1 MNDERTFR
9 IQHSAFIVHHSLQF
23 RIHHSSFIV
32 HHFLLMRS
40 RLTPFIK
47 LFYNP
52 LQAMIE
58 ISAGAPYVFGALL
71 ALIATFSYY
80 ELLSGRLSRI
90 IDALGGGR
98 SGGNAPFILIVYHL
112 VVGTIGH
119 ASPILFLIVVFVP
132 ACLLATSM
140 IHRRASFSVLLRQEY
155 APLTSCALY
164 GWAAAH
170 LMMLIPAMLLLQ
182 PDGPSPP
189 IVEGA
194 LRLVPLPYFIFLIVL
209 AAHAVLRIGY
219 GGATGVVALGSLSLF
234 ALPLL
239 PRLLFMLT
247 SPFLLILVIILLR
260 NFLGDVVTSQ
270 RAREG
275 FKRNLEA
282 STLNPADASAHYNLG
297 LIYQQRHQYDEA
309 KASFARAIEID
320 PDETDA
326 HYQLGRI
333 AREEGRLAEAISYF
347 DAVVSRNPEHSQG
360 EAWREIGWTYFQAG
374 QYEDA
379 RTAFE
384 RFIEKRP
391 SDAEARYRYGMT
403 LHHLERYDD
412 AAAEMRACI
421 EAVRTSPAYKY
432 RAEKHW
438 ASEAESFL
446 RSQGAAVAGGK

>member
-1 MNDERTFR
+1 
-9 IQHSAFIVHHSLQF
+9 
-23 RIHHSSFIV
+23 
-32 HHFLLMRS
+32 MRA
-40 RLTPFIK
+40 RLTPLIK

-58 ISAGAPYVFGALL
+58 ISAGAPYVVGAML
-71 ALIATFSYY
+71 ALVATFAYY

-90 IDALGGGR
+90 IGAFSRQR
-98 SGGNAPFILIVYHL
+98 SMGLLAPFILLIYN
-112 VVGTIGH
+112 VVRGMLGH
-119 ASPILFLIVVFVP
+119 VSPVLFLIVVFVP
-132 ACLLATSM
+132 ACLLATSV
-140 IHRRASFSVLLRQEY
+140 IHRRASFNVLLRQEY

-164 GWAAAH
+164 AWAASH
-170 LMMLIPAMLLLQ
+170 LMMLIPAALLFQ
-182 PDGPSPP
+182 PGGPSPTAL
-189 IVEGA
+189 EAA
-194 LRLVPLPYFIFLIVL
+194 LRLAPLPYFIFLIVL
-209 AAHAVLRIGY
+209 AAHAVLRVGY
-219 GGATGVVALGSLSLF
+219 GGALGVVALGSLSLF

-239 PRLLFMLT
+239 PRLSFLLT

-260 NFLGDVVTSQ
+260 NFLGDMVSSQ
-270 RAREG
+270 RARED

-282 STLNPADASAHYNLG
+282 ATLNPADASAHYNLG
-297 LIYQQRHQYDEA
+297 LIYQQRRQYEEA

-320 PDETDA
+320 PEETDA

-333 AREEGRLAEAISYF
+333 AREEGRLGEAINHF
-347 DAVVSRNPEHSQG
+347 DAVVSRNPEHSQS

-391 SDAEARYRYGMT
+391 SDAEGRYRYGLT
-403 LHHLERYDD
+403 LHQLGRYDD
-412 AAAEMRACI
+412 AATEMRACI

-438 ASEAESFL
+438 ASEAQTFL
-446 RSQGAAVAGGK
+446 RSQGAVVSGQ

>member
-1 MNDERTFR
+1 
-9 IQHSAFIVHHSLQF
+9 
-23 RIHHSSFIV
+23 
-32 HHFLLMRS
+32 MRS
-40 RLTPFIK
+40 RLTPLIK

-58 ISAGAPYVFGALL
+58 ISAGAPYVVGAALALL
-71 ALIATFSYY
+71 ATFAYY
-80 ELLSGRLSRI
+80 ELLSGRFLITMAAFSRE
-90 IDALGGGR
+90 R
-98 SGGNAPFILIVYHL
+98 SMGMAARFVLIVYH
-112 VVGTIGH
+112 VIGGMIGH
-119 ASPILFLIVVFVP
+119 ASPVLFLIVVFVP
-132 ACLLATSM
+132 ACLLATSL

-170 LMMLIPAMLLLQ
+170 LMMLIPAMLLFQ
-182 PDGPSPP
+182 PGGPAPAAA
-189 IVEGA
+189 EAA
-194 LRLVPLPYFIFLIVL
+194 LKLVPLPYFVFLIVL
-209 AAHAVLRIGY
+209 AAHAVLRVGY

-260 NFLGDVVTSQ
+260 NFLGDMVSSQ
-270 RAREG
+270 RARED

-297 LIYQQRHQYDEA
+297 LIYQQRRQYEEA

-320 PDETDA
+320 SEETDA

-333 AREEGRLAEAISYF
+333 AREEGRLGEAINHF
-347 DAVVSRNPEHSQG
+347 DAVVSRNPEHSQN
-360 EAWREIGWTYFQAG
+360 ETWREIGWTYFQAG

-379 RTAFE
+379 RAAFE

-391 SDAEARYRYGMT
+391 SDAEGRYRYGLT
-403 LHHLERYDD
+403 LHQLGRNDD

-438 ASEAESFL
+438 ASDAESFL
-446 RSQGAAVAGGK
+446 RSHGAATEEN